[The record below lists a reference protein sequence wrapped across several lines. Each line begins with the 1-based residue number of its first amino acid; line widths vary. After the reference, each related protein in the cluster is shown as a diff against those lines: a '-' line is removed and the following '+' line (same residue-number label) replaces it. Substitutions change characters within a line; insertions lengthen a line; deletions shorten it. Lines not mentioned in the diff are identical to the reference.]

1 MNSPANTATHIA
13 TNTATNA
20 TANPTAN
27 AATTVPMLQAENLS
41 VGYGGKPVLMDVSI
55 QLRHNEVLCLIGH
68 NGAGK
73 STLVRTL
80 FGLVPPQSGR
90 MLVDGAALTSHVPRT
105 LADRGIAMMPEG
117 RGIFPSLTVEEI
129 WSLGLGSAGIP
140 KADRAA
146 RIEWV
151 FTVLPPV
158 KGFYTKRAGLLSGGQ
173 QQMVS
178 IGRALLGQPRCLI
191 LDEPSIGLAP
201 KLFQDL
207 MQPIR
212 ALQQERGMSI
222 LLVEQN
228 VREALKVSDRVVV
241 MKAGRIVREA
251 LPGELKDN
259 AALMELY

>member
-1 MNSPANTATHIA
+1 MTPVLKAQGLH
-13 TNTATNA
+13 
-20 TANPTAN
+20 
-27 AATTVPMLQAENLS
+27 

-55 QLRHNEVLCLIGH
+55 ELKPGEVLCLIGH

-73 STLVRTL
+73 STLMRAL
-80 FGLVPPQSGR
+80 FGLIKPSSGR
-90 MLVDGAALTSHVPRT
+90 MEVDGRVLAAHLPSQ
-105 LADRGIAMMPEG
+105 LADLGIALMPEG
-117 RGIFPSLTVEEI
+117 RGVFPSLTVEEI
-129 WSLGLGSAGIP
+129 WRLGL
-140 KADRAA
+140 A
-146 RIEWV
+146 RIAKTERAERIDWV
-151 FTVLPPV
+151 LSVLPPV

-191 LDEPSIGLAP
+191 MDEPSIGLAP

-212 ALQQERGMSI
+212 ALQQARGMSI

-241 MKAGRIVREA
+241 MKAGRMVREA
-251 LPGELKDN
+251 LPAELADN
-259 AALMELY
+259 AALMDLY